1 MKKDR
6 WLAIIIAV
14 AALLSLISGCGNSG
28 SSAASAASADSAVP
42 ASEPE
47 ESAGQ
52 PETTEPDLENSEA
65 PEASVEP
72 EPQEAENTIE
82 YPISDEIV
90 EISLVTTV
98 PPYMIDTLPD
108 QDVGNIS
115 VFRASEEACGVNL
128 EITSLNFFTY
138 AEELN
143 LLIAAQDLP
152 DIINGLTA
160 AYSSGAMGAL
170 EENMCVDIMEY
181 AEEYAPDF
189 LKYYQEN
196 EVFRKACTD
205 DQGRVAAVH
214 TAQEENYNISGLLLR
229 ADYLEELGLEAPT
242 TYDELESVLLAM
254 TNAYDIQYPAFF
266 SGDVQL
272 GTLINGYGVDSNV
285 YSVDENGKVVYNM
298 VTEQFKAYLTMLHKW
313 FQEGLIDMDMLLNG
327 TVSPGEMNAYVT
339 NGRAAM
345 VSGEAD
351 FLSAASRAL
360 SEDENYDI
368 IPIPDPTLE
377 KNGTLRVGG
386 DNGSSGV
393 AGENGWSV
401 NAVSD
406 VIEEAILYINWYWTE
421 DGLLASNFGIEG
433 EGYTFDND
441 GNPVYTDLILNNPNM
456 SFAAAWKTYTSF
468 QVPGLS
474 WYKAV
479 AATFT
484 DESQYTCADTWSQKR
499 STDGTFYGNLTTEE
513 NDAVSKHEAELETL
527 ADERVLKF
535 VVGDL
540 NLESDWDAFVLDM
553 ETQGLNQCL
562 EIYQAAYDRY
572 MEK

>member
-1 MKKDR
+1 
-6 WLAIIIAV
+6 
-14 AALLSLISGCGNSG
+14 
-28 SSAASAASADSAVP
+28 
-42 ASEPE
+42 
-47 ESAGQ
+47 
-52 PETTEPDLENSEA
+52 
-65 PEASVEP
+65 
-72 EPQEAENTIE
+72 
-82 YPISDEIV
+82 
-90 EISLVTTV
+90 
-98 PPYMIDTLPD
+98 
-108 QDVGNIS
+108 
-115 VFRASEEACGVNL
+115 
-128 EITSLNFFTY
+128 
-138 AEELN
+138 
-143 LLIAAQDLP
+143 
-152 DIINGLTA
+152 
-160 AYSSGAMGAL
+160 
-170 EENMCVDIMEY
+170 
-181 AEEYAPDF
+181 
-189 LKYYQEN
+189 
-196 EVFRKACTD
+196 
-205 DQGRVAAVH
+205 
-214 TAQEENYNISGLLLR
+214 
-229 ADYLEELGLEAPT
+229 
-242 TYDELESVLLAM
+242 
-254 TNAYDIQYPAFF
+254 
-266 SGDVQL
+266 
-272 GTLINGYGVDSNV
+272 
-285 YSVDENGKVVYNM
+285 
-298 VTEQFKAYLTMLHKW
+298 
-313 FQEGLIDMDMLLNG
+313 MDMLLNG

-513 NDAVSKHEAELETL
+513 NDAVSKHEADLETL

-562 EIYQAAYDRY
+562 ETYQAAYDRY